1 MRKHPGLLHDNLH
14 SEWVQTEVPDTE
26 VGLAFEPAMLCQ
38 KEADIM
44 ERHKLRSL

>member
-26 VGLAFEPAMLCQ
+26 VGLGLGVAYCSA
-38 KEADIM
+38 
-44 ERHKLRSL
+44 S